1 MKVVIKKR
9 EIKKLWVDKM
19 SDAINTAKLYIQEK
33 NYKEALKLAKK
44 RHAKDDIEEYLAI
57 LDLLINEDYLLALE
71 EKGMYYQY
79 FDETHDNGDYG
90 EKYFDKYLE
99 KQPRSINVIC
109 DKTLSR
115 FNKNKIDEALEYM
128 NKAEKNYK
136 SYSNIEKP
144 RISKKEVKI
153 GKIELLIKAKRYDE
167 AMTELNNYENQYGG
181 DTKSDLY
188 KGQMLQKTG
197 ENNEALKYLDKSL
210 ENEDTILAFNSKG
223 DALYELGEYKTALKN
238 YNHCISYEKQ
248 VDDLELITNFN
259 YKAAFCCVKLD
270 DDQQAIKYLNK
281 TINMLNE
288 YGRLPKDLEMIYQ
301 KCSFE
306 KERIMKMGNVK
317 DEEFKKTKFLS
328 AKTSI
333 ILLIIIFI
341 MYLILKM
348 IGY

>member
-1 MKVVIKKR
+1 
-9 EIKKLWVDKM
+9 M
-19 SDAINTAKLYIQEK
+19 SDAINTAKLYIQDE

-44 RHAKDDIEEYLAI
+44 RHSKDDIDEYLTI

-90 EKYFDKYLE
+90 EKYFDEYLE
-99 KQPRSINVIC
+99 KQPKSINVIC
-109 DKTLSR
+109 DKALSR
-115 FNKNKIDEALEYM
+115 FNKKKTDEALEYM
-128 NKAEKNYK
+128 NKAEKNYE
-136 SYSNIEKP
+136 SYSKIEKP

-167 AMTELNNYENQYGG
+167 ALTNLNNYENQYGG
-181 DTKSDLY
+181 DVKSDLY

-197 ENNEALKYLDKSL
+197 QNNKALEYLNKSL
-210 ENEDTILAFNSKG
+210 ESEDTILAFNSKG
-223 DALYELGEYKTALKN
+223 DALYELGEYKSALKN
-238 YNHCISYEKQ
+238 YNQCITYEKK

-259 YKAAFCCVKLD
+259 YKAAFCCVKMND
-270 DDQQAIKYLNK
+270 DKQAIKYLNK

-288 YGRLPKDLEMIYQ
+288 YSRLPNDLEMIYQ

-306 KERIMKMGNVK
+306 KERIMKTGTVK
-317 DEEFKKTKFLS
+317 DEEFKKTRFFS

-341 MYLILKM
+341 LYIILKI